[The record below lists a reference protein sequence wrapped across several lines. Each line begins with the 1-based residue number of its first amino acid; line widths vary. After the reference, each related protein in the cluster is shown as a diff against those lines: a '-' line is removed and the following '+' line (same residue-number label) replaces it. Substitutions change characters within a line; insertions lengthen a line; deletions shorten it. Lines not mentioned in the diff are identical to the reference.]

1 MRKEEKQ
8 NHSRMTRRMIKR
20 MSAGTLTAMII
31 CTSLTGCSVPEKF
44 ADKIPFLKEEE
55 STEPRYLVDTEYKQK
70 MDEFVS
76 VADVTVKTAY
86 GNVAVMTLP
95 ERMRQYTTDHQNK
108 SSTLKES
115 VYLAEYSENKEN
127 TDPVYIVHFAYAK
140 DIGNIESLCEAM
152 VLETGDVPQSILSD
166 SGNALHTLFD
176 AKEEPCDLTVPY
188 LDETTE
194 SVRKFSITERSS
206 AVTKKG
212 KDSRFSTVYVF
223 PYNGGYI
230 FCECYAFKDRTI
242 DTPFYDE
249 TQAAR
254 NDINDRVI
262 NQAFKESIAREKNKT
277 FDDGQDITVED
288 SDRKMESLI
297 SEIYLTVKNP
307 DKEEQ
312 EEKKDAGSYINEIVK
327 YIPVYKPENYLY
339 IPEFKNFNASMQA
352 NGYGYKKEDKK
363 IKKSKGKFE
372 DWSSWG
378 SREYKNTKAECLQFV
393 NTMEDVSKY
402 SMTEKEYN
410 ALEKKKLKNQKKY
423 YNKYV
428 KKLTKEYGEDA
439 GYEVQ
444 QKKGQNFTV
453 TIGLNKKE
461 NRMWA
466 AYLFEDYIF
475 SANGDIRPVIQFMN
489 LIPYG
494 TQKFDY
500 KALDAEK
507 QGIEED

>member
-1 MRKEEKQ
+1 
-8 NHSRMTRRMIKR
+8 
-20 MSAGTLTAMII
+20 
-31 CTSLTGCSVPEKF
+31 
-44 ADKIPFLKEEE
+44 
-55 STEPRYLVDTEYKQK
+55 
-70 MDEFVS
+70 
-76 VADVTVKTAY
+76 
-86 GNVAVMTLP
+86 MTLP

-242 DTPFYDE
+242 DTPFYDA

-402 SMTEKEYN
+402 SMT
-410 ALEKKKLKNQKKY
+410 
-423 YNKYV
+423 
-428 KKLTKEYGEDA
+428 GEHCT
-439 GYEVQ
+439 G
-444 QKKGQNFTV
+444 
-453 TIGLNKKE
+453 
-461 NRMWA
+461 
-466 AYLFEDYIF
+466 
-475 SANGDIRPVIQFMN
+475 
-489 LIPYG
+489 
-494 TQKFDY
+494 
-500 KALDAEK
+500 
-507 QGIEED
+507 EE